1 MGTLF
6 KSSNMLT
13 TGGLM
18 KGLNPGKGSPLST
31 MGVAKS
37 MGGSAGLMG
46 TKNLYGKVSDSVGS
60 LGTATALGKIAPGGS
75 IETPMLSNTIQK
87 YGKA

>member
-1 MGTLF
+1 MGALF

-18 KGLNPGKGSPLST
+18 KGLNPGKDSILST
-31 MGVAKS
+31 RHVAKKI
-37 MGGSAGLMG
+37 GDSAGMLG

-75 IETPMLSNTIQK
+75 LETPLLSNTIQK